1 MTRSAFRIVVLVL
14 AAAVLLAGSAWAQPP
29 EEPKKPEEVGLKDLL
44 EKLLAPKRSPSEKPE
59 TIDLKTYYERLTGQE
74 EKKEAETA
82 PPAPEAEPF
91 GPEPHLAVDVDRDGL
106 ISLNFLNVN
115 IRKALSALAMK
126 TGINIAASSE
136 VTGNVSVNL
145 HRAGLNQAIEAL
157 SMAGGF
163 VCQKRR
169 DLYYVYKPKEAPDP
183 QVRRLEMRL
192 FKLKYAEADKVQEVL
207 DALPGLRLVK
217 VHEPTKTLIV
227 EDTPENIRKIEVI
240 LEYWDAKPRQV
251 MIEAKLLEVALTEDM
266 AMGVNWSTI
275 LGDFRLGTGGFT
287 TAAMPTAEGV
297 SPVPATGSGVFVNLI
312 TGAGQSGELKIAL
325 DALQTK
331 TSVETLSTPRILAIH
346 GKPAKV
352 QVGGKQGYKVSVVA
366 EGVVSEDIRFID
378 TGTILDITPYIDDE
392 GNVLLNV
399 TPSINSARIEEG
411 IPVVNTTVVTT
422 WLLAKHGETA
432 LIGGLIQ
439 DAKTKSR
446 EMVPCLGNIP
456 GLGLLF
462 GRTAKGI
469 GKSELVVLITPT
481 VIDLDPEGT
490 GRAARE
496 AIDQTKEMEERLQRE
511 PLPLKEQLL
520 EMIP

>member
-1 MTRSAFRIVVLVL
+1 MTRPAVIIAVL
-14 AAAVLLAGSAWAQPP
+14 ALAAVVFLAGSAPAQPP
-29 EEPKKPEEVGLKDLL
+29 EEPKKPSEVELKALL
-44 EKLLAPKRSPSEKPE
+44 EKLLAPKKPGEEKPE
-59 TIDLKTYYERLTGQE
+59 TIDLKTYYERLSGQE
-74 EKKEAETA
+74 EKKEEETA
-82 PPAPEAEPF
+82 PPAPAAEPF
-91 GPEPHLAVDVDRDGL
+91 GPEPQLAVNVDRDGL
-106 ISLNFLNVN
+106 ISLNLLNVN
-115 IRKALSALAMK
+115 LRKALSALAMK

-145 HRAGLNQAIEAL
+145 HRAGLSQTIEAL

-163 VCQKRR
+163 ACQKRR

-183 QVRRLEMRL
+183 QARRLVMKL
-192 FKLKYAEADKVQEVL
+192 FKLKYAEVDKVQEVL

-217 VHEPTKTLIV
+217 VHEPTRTLIV
-227 EDTPENIRKIEVI
+227 EDTPENIKKIELI

-287 TAAMPTAEGV
+287 TATMPTAEGV
-297 SPVPATGSGVFVNLI
+297 SPVPAAGSGVFANLI

-325 DALQTK
+325 DALRTK
-331 TSVETLSTPRILAIH
+331 TRVETLSTPRLLAIH
-346 GKPAKV
+346 GKQAKV
-352 QVGGKQGYKVSVVA
+352 QVGGKQGYRVSVVA

-378 TGTILDITPYIDDE
+378 TGTILDITPYIDNE

-399 TPSINSARIEEG
+399 TPSINSARIEAG

-432 LIGGLIQ
+432 LIAGLIQ
-439 DAKTKSR
+439 DSKTKNR

-462 GRTAKGI
+462 GRTVKGI

-481 VIDLDPEGT
+481 IIDLDPEGT
-490 GRAARE
+490 GRSAQE
-496 AIDQTKEMEERLQRE
+496 AIDRAKELEERLQRE
-511 PLPLKEQLL
+511 PLPLKEQLW